1 MPRVVVLATDFSDA
15 ARRALGLVAR
25 LASSAPTEVTV
36 VHVLSDSGVSS
47 LLGGITTPTSTVA
60 ERMTAARL
68 ALDSWV
74 DRLLRCGV
82 RATGCVL
89 VGPLAGSLLA
99 LCSELGASL
108 LVVGTTPGTGLHNV
122 LTGSVSRRVLADARL
137 PVMLVPG
144 RVRRGRKGAA

>member
-1 MPRVVVLATDFSDA
+1 MPRVVVLATDFSDTA
-15 ARRALGLVAR
+15 ERALGLVAR
-25 LASSAPTEVTV
+25 VASSAPAEVTV
-36 VHVLSDSGVSS
+36 VHVLSDAGVSS
-47 LLGGITTPTSTVA
+47 LLGGITTPTSTVSD
-60 ERMTAARL
+60 RMVAARL
-68 ALDSWV
+68 ALEPWV

-122 LTGSVSRRVLADARL
+122 LTGSVSRRVLADARI
-137 PVMLVPG
+137 PVMLVPE
-144 RVRRGRKGAA
+144 RCQRGWKGAA

>member
-1 MPRVVVLATDFSDA
+1 MPRVVVLATDFSDTA
-15 ARRALGLVAR
+15 ERALEQVVR
-25 LASSAPTEVTV
+25 LASRAPTEVTV

-47 LLGGITTPTSTVA
+47 LLGGITTPTTAVSD
-60 ERMTAARL
+60 RMAAARL
-68 ALDSWV
+68 ALEPWV

-82 RATGCVL
+82 RATGSVL

-122 LTGSVSRRVLADARL
+122 LAGSVSRRVLADARI
-137 PVMLVPG
+137 PVMLVTE
-144 RVRRGRKGAA
+144 RCRRARKWAV